1 MTVYVDLVFFTNLAV
16 DGTVLLTT
24 AKMRHLRPSRGRIFA
39 AAFLGA
45 AYAAMMFLAHIPY
58 MYSFAAKVLI
68 SLLMVLLSFGYGGP
82 LQLVRNFGAFYLVN
96 FATLGGVIGLSFLLR
111 SANSPWGGMTFTSD
125 GGLLLEWQMQLGLF
139 ITTFMMSL
147 WLFRSTSAARVKR
160 QELEQLF
167 WNIEITVGEGNWKV
181 KALLDTGNRLYDPL
195 TRTPVMILEASIWK
209 EELPPGWCERLK
221 GESPDQLISE
231 MSAHL
236 TEEYLWAHRLRLIPY
251 RAINGKTSLML
262 AVKPDVVC
270 LSREGHTPLQVSRV
284 LIGLDGGTLSTEGNY
299 HAIVHPD
306 MAQSADNVSS
316 APSQPA

>member
-1 MTVYVDLVFFTNLAV
+1 MTVYVDVIFFNNLAV
-16 DGTVLLTT
+16 DGTVLLVT
-24 AKMRHLRPSRGRIFA
+24 AKVRHLLPSRSRIFA
-39 AAFLGA
+39 AASLGGI
-45 AYAAMMFLAHIPY
+45 YAAMMFLAHIPY
-58 MYSFAAKVLI
+58 MYSFAAKVLV
-68 SLLMVLLSFGYGGP
+68 SLIMVLLSFGYGGP
-82 LQLVRNFGAFYLVN
+82 LQLVRNFGAFYLVS
-96 FATLGGVIGLSFLLR
+96 FATLGGVIGLSFLLQ
-111 SANSPWGGMTFTSD
+111 SADSPWAGMMFTSN
-125 GGLLLEWQMQLGLF
+125 GGLLLEWRMQLGLF
-139 ITTFMMSL
+139 ITTLALSV
-147 WLFRSTSAARVKR
+147 WLFRSTSATRIKR

-167 WNIEITVGEGNWKV
+167 WNIEINVGERNWKV

-231 MSAHL
+231 MNAHL
-236 TEEYLWAHRLRLIPY
+236 TEEYVWAHRLRLVPY
-251 RAINGKTSLML
+251 RGINGKTSLML

-270 LSREGHTPLQVSRV
+270 LSREGHPPLRVSRV
-284 LIGLDGGTLSTEGNY
+284 LVGLDGGTLSSEGNY